1 MTALTVRVKLA
12 ETPSEWAGAVAV
24 RLAIFVDE
32 QGVSLTA
39 EMDEHDRSA
48 VHAVAILSPA
58 LAGPDSPS
66 AVAGSSSRRGGPG
79 ATPQDS
85 DVPPDLAVGLQP
97 ARQGTALRAAAQA
110 GKYLP
115 LSLSGARSSAK
126 DAVALSPVVGTGRL
140 LRASGGV
147 ARIGRIA
154 VLPRW
159 RAQGHGSRIL
169 RLLEEAA
176 LARGASQILLHAQL
190 PVREFYERRGYR
202 VSGPA
207 QPFLEDNIPHLRMTR
222 PLSPDM

>member
-1 MTALTVRVKLA
+1 M
-12 ETPSEWAGAVAV
+12 
-24 RLAIFVDE
+24 
-32 QGVSLTA
+32 
-39 EMDEHDRSA
+39 
-48 VHAVAILSPA
+48 
-58 LAGPDSPS
+58 
-66 AVAGSSSRRGGPG
+66 
-79 ATPQDS
+79 
-85 DVPPDLAVGLQP
+85 
-97 ARQGTALRAAAQA
+97 
-110 GKYLP
+110 
-115 LSLSGARSSAK
+115 SLSGARSSAK

-140 LRASGGV
+140 LRASGGI

-176 LARGASQILLHAQL
+176 LARGANQILLHAQL

-202 VSGPA
+202 VSGQG